1 MVDLKSR
8 LWRPKPMKITRL
20 ALLAAVL
27 LTAGLSTGC
36 VRGQVRVVQGVSI
49 KEDKPGLWQKA
60 TISPDAAMRT
70 ALTRVPGGR
79 ITEAELEEEDG
90 RLIYSFDVRVDG
102 RAGYDEV
109 HVDARTGEVVKVE
122 HEEK

>member
-1 MVDLKSR
+1 MEA
-8 LWRPKPMKITRL
+8 KPMKITRL
-20 ALLAAVL
+20 ALLATVL
-27 LTAGLSTGC
+27 MTAGLSTGC
-36 VRGQVRVVQGVSI
+36 ARGQVHVVQGVSI

-60 TISPDAAMRT
+60 TISPDVAMRT